1 MITKDNDQS
10 LYNINNI
17 QNRNKKLKLA
27 IPNPNTQ
34 SRNYNNKLIKDN
46 NFKKYSVYSTK
57 EATPGKEYNK
67 VVMPSS
73 VKNKYYKPPKHKN
86 NLDELDDT
94 LSQMSQ
100 ILSNNKKDLNYKG
113 MIGKVPGINEGPNF
127 VYDQILLNKN
137 RNNKAK
143 ILSHKIKVLKLP
155 MSSVFSEEALTNC
168 EQGKNYFSDSE
179 NGNSNNADKNKNK
192 NRGKKKNNNNNDDDC
207 VSISCCFFGK

>member
-1 MITKDNDQS
+1 MITKDNNQS

-73 VKNKYYKPPKHKN
+73 VKNKFYKPSKYKN
-86 NLDELDDT
+86 NIDELDDT

-100 ILSNNKKDLNYKG
+100 ILNNNKKDLNYKG

-127 VYDQILLNKN
+127 VYDQMLLNKN

-168 EQGKNYFSDSE
+168 EQVKNYFSDSE

-192 NRGKKKNNNNNDDDC
+192 NRGKKKNNNNDDDC

>member
-1 MITKDNDQS
+1 MLTKDNGHS
-10 LYNINNI
+10 LYNNNNN
-17 QNRNKKLKLA
+17 QNRNKKLKLE
-27 IPNPNTQ
+27 IKNLNTQ

-73 VKNKYYKPPKHKN
+73 VKNKFYKLSKDKN

-100 ILSNNKKDLNYKG
+100 ILNNNKKDLNYKG
-113 MIGKVPGINEGPNF
+113 MVGKVPGINEGPNF
-127 VYDQILLNKN
+127 VYDHILLNKN

-155 MSSVFSEEALTNC
+155 MSSSFSEEALINS

-192 NRGKKKNNNNNDDDC
+192 GKKKNNNNDDDC

>member
-1 MITKDNDQS
+1 MLTKDNVQS
-10 LYNINNI
+10 LHTNNNI

-27 IPNPNTQ
+27 IPNLNTQ

-57 EATPGKEYNK
+57 EATPGKECNK
-67 VVMPSS
+67 AVMPSS
-73 VKNKYYKPPKHKN
+73 VKNKFYKSSKDKN

-94 LSQMSQ
+94 LSEMSQ
-100 ILSNNKKDLNYKG
+100 ILNNNKRDLNYTG
-113 MIGKVPGINEGPNF
+113 MVGKVPGINEGPNF

-137 RNNKAK
+137 RNNKVK

-168 EQGKNYFSDSE
+168 EPGKNYFSDSE
-179 NGNSNNADKNKNK
+179 NGNSNTADKRKNWV
-192 NRGKKKNNNNNDDDC
+192 KKKNKNNDDDC

>member
-1 MITKDNDQS
+1 MLPKDNFQS
-10 LYNINNI
+10 LYNNINI

-67 VVMPSS
+67 VIMPSS
-73 VKNKYYKPPKHKN
+73 VKNKNYKPSKYKN
-86 NLDELDDT
+86 NLEELDDT

-100 ILSNNKKDLNYKG
+100 ILNNNKKDLNYKG
-113 MIGKVPGINEGPNF
+113 MIGKVP
-127 VYDQILLNKN
+127 DKN

-155 MSSVFSEEALTNC
+155 MSSVFSEEALTNY

-179 NGNSNNADKNKNK
+179 NGNSNNANKNK
-192 NRGKKKNNNNNDDDC
+192 DRGKKKNNINDDDC

>member
-1 MITKDNDQS
+1 MLTKDNSQS
-10 LYNINNI
+10 LYNNNNI

-67 VVMPSS
+67 VIMPSS
-73 VKNKYYKPPKHKN
+73 VKNKNYKPSKYKN

-100 ILSNNKKDLNYKG
+100 ILNNNKKDLNYKG

-127 VYDQILLNKN
+127 VYDQMLLNKN

-155 MSSVFSEEALTNC
+155 MSSVFSEEALTNY

-179 NGNSNNADKNKNK
+179 NGNSNNANKNK
-192 NRGKKKNNNNNDDDC
+192 DRGKKKNNINDDDC

>member
-73 VKNKYYKPPKHKN
+73 VKNKYYKPPKDKN

-168 EQGKNYFSDSE
+168 EQGKNYFSDSD

-192 NRGKKKNNNNNDDDC
+192 NRGKKKNNNNDDDC

>member
-73 VKNKYYKPPKHKN
+73 VKNKYYKPPKDKN

>member
-1 MITKDNDQS
+1 MLTKDNVQP
-10 LYNINNI
+10 LYYNNNI
-17 QNRNKKLKLA
+17 QNRNKKLKLT
-27 IPNPNTQ
+27 IPNLNTQ
-34 SRNYNNKLIKDN
+34 SRNTNNKLIKDN
-46 NFKKYSVYSTK
+46 NFKKNSVYSTK

-73 VKNKYYKPPKHKN
+73 VKNKFYKPSKYKN

-100 ILSNNKKDLNYKG
+100 ILNNNKKDLNYKG
-113 MIGKVPGINEGPNF
+113 MVGKVPGINESSNF

-143 ILSHKIKVLKLP
+143 ILSHKIKFLKLP
-155 MSSVFSEEALTNC
+155 MSSVFSEETLTNC

-179 NGNSNNADKNKNK
+179 NGNSNISDKNKNK
-192 NRGKKKNNNNNDDDC
+192 GKKRNNNDDDC
-207 VSISCCFFGK
+207 VSISCCFFRK

>member
-1 MITKDNDQS
+1 MLTQDNGHS
-10 LYNINNI
+10 LYNNNNI
-17 QNRNKKLKLA
+17 QNRNKKLKLE
-27 IPNPNTQ
+27 IPNLNTQ

-73 VKNKYYKPPKHKN
+73 VKNNYYKPSKGKN
-86 NLDELDDT
+86 KLDELDDT

-100 ILSNNKKDLNYKG
+100 ILNKNKKDLNYKG
-113 MIGKVPGINEGPNF
+113 MVGKIPGINDGPNF
-127 VYDQILLNKN
+127 VYDHILLNKN

-155 MSSVFSEEALTNC
+155 MSSAFSEETLTNY

-179 NGNSNNADKNKNK
+179 NGNGNNADKNKNK
-192 NRGKKKNNNNNDDDC
+192 NRGKKINNNNDDDC

>member
-73 VKNKYYKPPKHKN
+73 VKNKYYNPPKDKN

-192 NRGKKKNNNNNDDDC
+192 NRGKKKNNNNDDDC

>member
-1 MITKDNDQS
+1 MLTKDNDQS
-10 LYNINNI
+10 LNNNNNI
-17 QNRNKKLKLA
+17 QNKNKKLKLA

-73 VKNKYYKPPKHKN
+73 VKNKYYKQHKDKN

-100 ILSNNKKDLNYKG
+100 ILNNNKKDLNYKG
-113 MIGKVPGINEGPNF
+113 MVGKVPGINEGPNF

-155 MSSVFSEEALTNC
+155 MSSVFSEEALTNS

-179 NGNSNNADKNKNK
+179 NGNSNNADKNKN
-192 NRGKKKNNNNNDDDC
+192 RGKKNNNNNDDDC

>member
-1 MITKDNDQS
+1 MITKDNNQS

-67 VVMPSS
+67 VIMPSS
-73 VKNKYYKPPKHKN
+73 VKNKNYKPSKYKN

-100 ILSNNKKDLNYKG
+100 ILNNNKKDLNYKG

-127 VYDQILLNKN
+127 VYDQMLLNKN

-155 MSSVFSEEALTNC
+155 MSSVFSEEALTNY

-179 NGNSNNADKNKNK
+179 NGNSNNANKNK
-192 NRGKKKNNNNNDDDC
+192 DRGKKKNNINDDDC

>member
-127 VYDQILLNKN
+127 VYDQMLLNKN

-192 NRGKKKNNNNNDDDC
+192 NRGKKKNNNNDDDC

>member
-73 VKNKYYKPPKHKN
+73 VKNKYYKPPKDKN

-155 MSSVFSEEALTNC
+155 MSSVFSEEALTNF

-192 NRGKKKNNNNNDDDC
+192 NRGKKKNNNNDDDC

>member
-73 VKNKYYKPPKHKN
+73 VKNKFYKPSKYKN
-86 NLDELDDT
+86 NIDELDDT

-100 ILSNNKKDLNYKG
+100 ILNNNKKDLNYKG

-127 VYDQILLNKN
+127 VYDQMLLNKN

-155 MSSVFSEEALTNC
+155 MSSVFSEEY

-179 NGNSNNADKNKNK
+179 NGNSNNADKNKN
-192 NRGKKKNNNNNDDDC
+192 RGKKKNNNNDDDC

>member
-1 MITKDNDQS
+1 MLTKDNSQS
-10 LYNINNI
+10 LYNNNI
-17 QNRNKKLKLA
+17 QNRNKILKLA

-34 SRNYNNKLIKDN
+34 SRNNNNKLIKDN

-67 VVMPSS
+67 VIMPSS
-73 VKNKYYKPPKHKN
+73 VKNKNYKPSKYKN

-100 ILSNNKKDLNYKG
+100 ILNNNKKDLNYNG
-113 MIGKVPGINEGPNF
+113 MVGKVPGINEGPNF

-155 MSSVFSEEALTNC
+155 MSSVFSEEALTNF

-192 NRGKKKNNNNNDDDC
+192 DRGKKKNNINDDDC

>member
-73 VKNKYYKPPKHKN
+73 VKNKFYKPSKYKN
-86 NLDELDDT
+86 NIDELDDT

-100 ILSNNKKDLNYKG
+100 ILNNNKKDLNYKG

-127 VYDQILLNKN
+127 VYDQMLLNKN

-155 MSSVFSEEALTNC
+155 MSSVFSEETLTNY

-179 NGNSNNADKNKNK
+179 NGNSNNADKNKN
-192 NRGKKKNNNNNDDDC
+192 RGKKKNNNNDDDC

>member
-73 VKNKYYKPPKHKN
+73 VKNKYYKPPKDKN

-192 NRGKKKNNNNNDDDC
+192 NRGKKKNNNNDDDC

>member
-1 MITKDNDQS
+1 MLTKDNGQS
-10 LYNINNI
+10 LYKKNNI
-17 QNRNKKLKLA
+17 QNRNKKLKIA
-27 IPNPNTQ
+27 IPNLNTQ
-34 SRNYNNKLIKDN
+34 SRNYNNN
-46 NFKKYSVYSTK
+46 NFKKYSIYSTK
-57 EATPGKEYNK
+57 EATPGKEYNN

-73 VKNKYYKPPKHKN
+73 VKNKFYKPSKEKN

-100 ILSNNKKDLNYKG
+100 ILNNNKKDLNYKS
-113 MIGKVPGINEGPNF
+113 MIGKVPGINDGPNF

-179 NGNSNNADKNKNK
+179 NGNSNNSDKNK
-192 NRGKKKNNNNNDDDC
+192 NRGKKKNNNNDDDC

>member
-1 MITKDNDQS
+1 MITKDNNQS

-73 VKNKYYKPPKHKN
+73 VKNKYYKPPKDKN

-192 NRGKKKNNNNNDDDC
+192 NRGKKKNNNNDDDC

>member
-1 MITKDNDQS
+1 MITKDNNQS

-73 VKNKYYKPPKHKN
+73 VKNKYYKPPKDKN

-155 MSSVFSEEALTNC
+155 MSSVFSEEALANF
-168 EQGKNYFSDSE
+168 EQVKNYFSDSE

-192 NRGKKKNNNNNDDDC
+192 NRGKKKNNNNDDDC

>member
-1 MITKDNDQS
+1 MLTKDNGQS
-10 LYNINNI
+10 LYNNNNI
-17 QNRNKKLKLA
+17 QNRNKKLKLT
-27 IPNPNTQ
+27 IQNLNTQ

-46 NFKKYSVYSTK
+46 NFKKYSIYSTK

-67 VVMPSS
+67 VIMPSS
-73 VKNKYYKPPKHKN
+73 VKNKYNKPSKKKN

-100 ILSNNKKDLNYKG
+100 ILNNNKKDLNYRG
-113 MIGKVPGINEGPNF
+113 MIGKVPGINDGPNF
-127 VYDQILLNKN
+127 VYDHILLNKN

-143 ILSHKIKVLKLP
+143 MLSHKIKVLKLP

-192 NRGKKKNNNNNDDDC
+192 NREHKKKNNNDDDC

>member
-1 MITKDNDQS
+1 MLTKDNDQS
-10 LYNINNI
+10 LYNNNNI
-17 QNRNKKLKLA
+17 QNKNKKLKLA

-67 VVMPSS
+67 VVLPSS
-73 VKNKYYKPPKHKN
+73 VKNKYYKPQKDKN

-100 ILSNNKKDLNYKG
+100 ILNNNKKDLNYKG
-113 MIGKVPGINEGPNF
+113 MVGKVPGINEGPNF

-179 NGNSNNADKNKNK
+179 NGNSNNADKNKN
-192 NRGKKKNNNNNDDDC
+192 RGKKNNNNNNDDDC

>member
-168 EQGKNYFSDSE
+168 EQVKNYFSDSE

-192 NRGKKKNNNNNDDDC
+192 NRGKKKNNNNDDDC

>member
-1 MITKDNDQS
+1 MLTKDNGQS
-10 LYNINNI
+10 LYYNNNI

-27 IPNPNTQ
+27 MPNPNTQ

-73 VKNKYYKPPKHKN
+73 VKNKFYKPSKYKK

-127 VYDQILLNKN
+127 VYDQMLINKN

-155 MSSVFSEEALTNC
+155 MSSVFSEETLTNC

-192 NRGKKKNNNNNDDDC
+192 NRGKKKNNNNDDDC

>member
-73 VKNKYYKPPKHKN
+73 VKNKYYKPPKDKN

-192 NRGKKKNNNNNDDDC
+192 DRGKKKNNNNDDDC

>member
-192 NRGKKKNNNNNDDDC
+192 NRGKKKNNNNDDDC

>member
-67 VVMPSS
+67 VIMPSS
-73 VKNKYYKPPKHKN
+73 VKNKNYKPSKYKN

-100 ILSNNKKDLNYKG
+100 ILNNNKKDLNYKG

-155 MSSVFSEEALTNC
+155 MSSVFSEEALTNY

-179 NGNSNNADKNKNK
+179 NGNSNNANKNK
-192 NRGKKKNNNNNDDDC
+192 DRGKKKNNNNDDDC

>member
-1 MITKDNDQS
+1 MLTKDNGQS
-10 LYNINNI
+10 LYYNNNI
-17 QNRNKKLKLA
+17 QNRNKKLKLT

-73 VKNKYYKPPKHKN
+73 VKNKFYKPSKYKN
-86 NLDELDDT
+86 NIDELDDT

-100 ILSNNKKDLNYKG
+100 ILNNNKKDLNYKG

-127 VYDQILLNKN
+127 VYDQMLLNKN

-155 MSSVFSEEALTNC
+155 MSSVFSEETLTNY

-179 NGNSNNADKNKNK
+179 NGNSNNADKNKN
-192 NRGKKKNNNNNDDDC
+192 RGKKKNNNNDDDC

>member
-1 MITKDNDQS
+1 MLTKDIDQS
-10 LYNINNI
+10 LYNNNNN
-17 QNRNKKLKLA
+17 QNRNKKLQLV
-27 IPNPNTQ
+27 IPNLNTQ

-67 VVMPSS
+67 IVMTSS
-73 VKNKYYKPPKHKN
+73 VKNKYYKPSKDKN

-100 ILSNNKKDLNYKG
+100 ILNNNKKNLNYKC
-113 MIGKVPGINEGPNF
+113 MVGKVPGINEGPNF

-192 NRGKKKNNNNNDDDC
+192 DRGKKKNNNNDDDC

>member
-1 MITKDNDQS
+1 MLTKDNGQS
-10 LYNINNI
+10 LYYNNNI
-17 QNRNKKLKLA
+17 QNRNKKLKLT

-73 VKNKYYKPPKHKN
+73 VKNKYYKPPKDKN

-155 MSSVFSEEALTNC
+155 MSSVFSEETLTNY

-179 NGNSNNADKNKNK
+179 NGNSNNADKNKN
-192 NRGKKKNNNNNDDDC
+192 RGKKKNNNNDDDC

>member
-67 VVMPSS
+67 VIMPSS
-73 VKNKYYKPPKHKN
+73 VKNKFYKPSKYKN
-86 NLDELDDT
+86 NIDELDDT

-100 ILSNNKKDLNYKG
+100 ILNNNKKDLNYKG

-127 VYDQILLNKN
+127 VYDQMLLNKN

-155 MSSVFSEEALTNC
+155 MSSVFSEETLTNY

-179 NGNSNNADKNKNK
+179 NGNSNNADKNKN
-192 NRGKKKNNNNNDDDC
+192 RGKKKNNNNDDDC

>member
-1 MITKDNDQS
+1 MLTQDNGHS
-10 LYNINNI
+10 LYNNNNI
-17 QNRNKKLKLA
+17 QNRNKKLKLE
-27 IPNPNTQ
+27 IPNLNTQ

-73 VKNKYYKPPKHKN
+73 VKNNYYKPSKDKN
-86 NLDELDDT
+86 KLDELDDT

-100 ILSNNKKDLNYKG
+100 ILNKNKKDLNYKG
-113 MIGKVPGINEGPNF
+113 MVGKIPGINDGPNF
-127 VYDQILLNKN
+127 VYDHILLNKN

-155 MSSVFSEEALTNC
+155 MACAFSEEALTNS

-192 NRGKKKNNNNNDDDC
+192 NRGKKINNNNDDDC

>member
-1 MITKDNDQS
+1 MLTKDNGQS
-10 LYNINNI
+10 LYYNNNI
-17 QNRNKKLKLA
+17 QSKNKKLKLT

-34 SRNYNNKLIKDN
+34 SRNTSNKLKKDN

-57 EATPGKEYNK
+57 EATTGKEYNK

-73 VKNKYYKPPKHKN
+73 VKNKFYKQSKHKN

-100 ILSNNKKDLNYKG
+100 ILNNNKKDLNYKG
-113 MIGKVPGINEGPNF
+113 MVGKVPGINEGPNF

-155 MSSVFSEEALTNC
+155 MSSVFSEETLTNC
-168 EQGKNYFSDSE
+168 EQGKHYFSDSE

-192 NRGKKKNNNNNDDDC
+192 GKKKNNNDDDC

>member
-1 MITKDNDQS
+1 MLTKDNGQS
-10 LYNINNI
+10 LYYNNNI
-17 QNRNKKLKLA
+17 QSKNKKLKLT

-73 VKNKYYKPPKHKN
+73 VKNKYYKPPKDKN

-155 MSSVFSEEALTNC
+155 MSSVFSEETLTNY

-179 NGNSNNADKNKNK
+179 NGNSNNADKNKN
-192 NRGKKKNNNNNDDDC
+192 RGKKKNNNNDDDC

>member
-1 MITKDNDQS
+1 MLTKDNVQP
-10 LYNINNI
+10 LYYNNNI
-17 QNRNKKLKLA
+17 QNRNKKLKLT
-27 IPNPNTQ
+27 IPNLNTQ
-34 SRNYNNKLIKDN
+34 SRNTNNKLIKDN
-46 NFKKYSVYSTK
+46 NFKKNSVYSTK

-67 VVMPSS
+67 IVMTSS
-73 VKNKYYKPPKHKN
+73 VKNKYYKPSKDKN

-100 ILSNNKKDLNYKG
+100 ILNNNKKNLNYKC
-113 MIGKVPGINEGPNF
+113 MVGKVPGINEGPNF

-192 NRGKKKNNNNNDDDC
+192 DRGKKKNNNNDDDC

>member
-73 VKNKYYKPPKHKN
+73 VKNKYYKPPKDKN
-86 NLDELDDT
+86 NLYELDDT
-94 LSQMSQ
+94 ISQMSQ

-168 EQGKNYFSDSE
+168 EQVKNYFSDSE

-192 NRGKKKNNNNNDDDC
+192 NRGKKKNNNNDDDC

>member
-1 MITKDNDQS
+1 MLTKDNSQS
-10 LYNINNI
+10 LYNNNI

-73 VKNKYYKPPKHKN
+73 VKNKYYKPPKDKN

-100 ILSNNKKDLNYKG
+100 ILNNNKKDLNYKG

-127 VYDQILLNKN
+127 VYDQMLLNKN

-155 MSSVFSEEALTNC
+155 MSSVFSEETLTNY

-179 NGNSNNADKNKNK
+179 NGNSNNANKNK
-192 NRGKKKNNNNNDDDC
+192 DRGKKKNNINDDDC

>member
-46 NFKKYSVYSTK
+46 NCKKYSVYSTK

-73 VKNKYYKPPKHKN
+73 VKNKIYKPSKYKK

-143 ILSHKIKVLKLP
+143 ILSYKIKVLKLP

-192 NRGKKKNNNNNDDDC
+192 NRGKKKNNNNDDDC